1 MRGTR
6 VRRTCTNKGIRAE
19 NRKGKGYLWE
29 MGFKNM
35 ESWKQQGSG
44 FSEPGVGERSRWAW
58 VGVGRGR

>member
-1 MRGTR
+1 M
-6 VRRTCTNKGIRAE
+6 NKGIRAE
-19 NRKGKGYLWE
+19 NRKGKGSLWE